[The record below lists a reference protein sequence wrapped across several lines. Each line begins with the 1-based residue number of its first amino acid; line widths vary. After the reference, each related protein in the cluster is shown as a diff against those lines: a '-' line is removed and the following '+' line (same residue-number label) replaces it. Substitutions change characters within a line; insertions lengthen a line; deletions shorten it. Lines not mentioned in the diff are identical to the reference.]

1 MAGLLASM
9 NATGEQLQTELIAQ
23 QVRTLQVLHTTANGP
38 LGLSAGTLNGYH
50 ARARRATSSMASLV
64 TRMAAGKHLAA
75 EGTTGMRWEPRIEF
89 RVFLLPTVAIVLG
102 GNRFKPFPAALACP
116 TSVHRR
122 DRLFILDGF
131 HDLRLDT
138 HLGPGS
144 DTFQVIVCITLGT
157 LPDGILMPNG

>member
-38 LGLSAGTLNGYH
+38 LGLSAGTLNDYH
-50 ARARRATSSMASLV
+50 ARARRATSSMTTLV
-64 TRMAAGKHLAA
+64 TRMAARKHLAA
-75 EGTTGMRWEPRIEF
+75 DGTTGMRWEPRIELW
-89 RVFLLPTVAIVLG
+89 VFLLPTVAIVLG
-102 GNRFKPFPAALACP
+102 GNRFKPLPAALAIRETNHSTVIPCP

-138 HLGPGS
+138 HLS
-144 DTFQVIVCITLGT
+144 
-157 LPDGILMPNG
+157 PDA

>member
-102 GNRFKPFPAALACP
+102 GNRFKPLPAALAIRETNHSIVIPCP

-122 DRLFILDGF
+122 DRLLILDGF

-138 HLGPGS
+138 HLGP
-144 DTFQVIVCITLGT
+144 DA
-157 LPDGILMPNG
+157 

>member
-9 NATGEQLQTELIAQ
+9 NAAGEQLQTELIAQ

-38 LGLSAGTLNGYH
+38 LGLSAWTLNGYH
-50 ARARRATSSMASLV
+50 ARAGRATSSMASLV
-64 TRMAAGKHLAA
+64 TRMAAGKYLAA
-75 EGTTGMRWEPRIEF
+75 DGTTGMRWEPRIELW
-89 RVFLLPTVAIVLG
+89 VFLLPTVAIVLG
-102 GNRFKPFPAALACP
+102 GNRFKPLPAALAIRETNHSIVIPCP

-138 HLGPGS
+138 HLGP
-144 DTFQVIVCITLGT
+144 DA
-157 LPDGILMPNG
+157 